1 MNAAM
6 PTTERLDRTS
16 MSWEEYQALGEDVR
30 GEYID
35 GMLVMSP
42 SPTKLHQRV
51 ASRLARAI
59 EAAGTS
65 DIDVALAWA
74 WKPGPDEFIPD
85 VIVFDDTADNVRLT
99 GTPHLAVEV
108 LSTDRGADLIRKFR
122 KYEKAGLPRYWII
135 DLDETGPEVVTYEL
149 RDGAYVETGRHRGDH
164 EVTLDVGPMTVEFA
178 PNDLLT

>member
-6 PTTERLDRTS
+6 PTIERLDRTP

-59 EAAGTS
+59 ETAGKG

-85 VIVFDDTADNVRLT
+85 IIVFDDTAENVRLT
-99 GTPHLAVEV
+99 GIPHLAVEV

-122 KYEKAGLPRYWII
+122 KYEKAGLPRYWIV
-135 DLDETGPEVVTYEL
+135 DLDDTGPEVVTYEL
-149 RDGAYVETGRHRGDH
+149 QEGVFVETGRHHGDN
-164 EVTLDVGPMTVEFA
+164 EVTLDVGPMPVTFA
-178 PNDLLT
+178 PNDLLS